1 MLFPDFRQ
9 SPADLLKSVYRNIKV
24 LFFICIEQRGVQAFV
39 SFITVRQCDVCL
51 TCEQ

>member
-39 SFITVRQCDVCL
+39 S
-51 TCEQ
+51 